1 MAPEE
6 WPIFA
11 AAAADRTVSPARN
24 AGRTRLDTVRR
35 DFFLDA
41 DQRLSEQERALMT
54 AMLHAI
60 VSDIADELRASLPP
74 SSAVA
79 NDEDNSELVADLTA
93 AGLLDQPPLIELL
106 LRRADEEQI
115 TTAVRARSGR
125 RDGRLLQALV
135 SDENPTLSA
144 AAMSLILARG
154 RRRDRFGQARIEFD
168 DIPPRTAVAL
178 TQIVGAGLR
187 PRLLI
192 TTDRQVADF
201 QIAAASSALVARHDP
216 AKRLEALA
224 AGLMRLLDE
233 QGRLDDDLIATVAED
248 GDVVLVAQALARRAA
263 VSGED
268 AFDLLLGG
276 DGGSVMLLLRMAS
289 ASRELAARLLAGP
302 GDLLEI
308 ADAGRA
314 IARFDSITAEEVE
327 SAGEW
332 LRLDPNYRAALA
344 ALGQDHRQRAV

>member
-1 MAPEE
+1 MTAEE
-6 WPIFA
+6 WPIA
-11 AAAADRTVSPARN
+11 APVADQTIAHARL

-35 DFFLDA
+35 DFFLDPG
-41 DQRLSEQERALMT
+41 QRLSEQERALMT

-74 SSAVA
+74 SSSVA
-79 NDEDNSELVADLTA
+79 NDEDNGELVAELTA

-115 TTAVRARSGR
+115 MTAVRARSGR

-135 SDENPTLSA
+135 SDENASISA

-168 DIPPRTAVAL
+168 DLPPQAAVAL

-187 PRLLI
+187 PRLLV
-192 TTDRQVADF
+192 TTDRQVADY
-201 QIAAASSALVARHDP
+201 QLAAASSALVGRHDP
-216 AKRLEALA
+216 GKRLEALA
-224 AGLMRLLDE
+224 ADLMRLLDE
-233 QGRLDDDLIATVAED
+233 QARLDDALIATVAED
-248 GDVVLVAQALARRAA
+248 GDVVLVAQALARRGAIG
-263 VSGED
+263 GED

-276 DGGSVMLLLRMAS
+276 DGSSLMLLLRMAS

-314 IARFDSITAEEVE
+314 IARFDSITSEEVE
-327 SAGEW
+327 SAREW

-344 ALGQDHRQRAV
+344 ALGQDHRQRAL

>member
-6 WPIFA
+6 WPIA
-11 AAAADRTVSPARN
+11 APAADRTVSPARN

-35 DFFLDA
+35 DFFLDPE
-41 DQRLSEQERALMT
+41 QRLSEQERAVMT

-74 SSAVA
+74 NSAVA
-79 NDEDNSELVADLTA
+79 NDDDNGELVAELAA
-93 AGLLDQPPLIELL
+93 AGLLDQAPLIELL

-125 RDGRLLQALV
+125 RDGRLLQVLV
-135 SDENPTLSA
+135 SDENASVSA

-168 DIPPRTAVAL
+168 DLPPQTAIAL
-178 TQIVGAGLR
+178 TQIVSAGLR
-187 PRLLI
+187 PRLLA
-192 TTDRQVADF
+192 TTDRQVADH
-201 QIAAASSALVARHDP
+201 QLAAASLALVRRHDP

-224 AGLMRLLDE
+224 ADLMRLLDE

-248 GDVVLVAQALARRAA
+248 GDVVLVAQAFARRAA
-263 VSGED
+263 ISGED

-276 DGGSVMLLLRMAS
+276 EGSSLMLLLRMAG

-327 SAGEW
+327 STREW

-344 ALGQDHRQRAV
+344 ALGQDHRQRAL